1 MKGQSSRFASFPPAL
16 LAFLDTGAFDSASGI
31 LAAAA
36 TADLIKPSSEQIA
49 DLAYR
54 IWDAEGRPD
63 GRDVSHWLEAEARLS
78 ALFSQ
83 TRMIRESTAW

>member
-1 MKGQSSRFASFPPAL
+1 MKGQSLRFSSFPPAL
-16 LAFLDTGAFDSASGI
+16 VALLDAGSFNSACGI
-31 LAAAA
+31 MAA
-36 TADLIKPSSEQIA
+36 TADADLIKPAPEQVA

-54 IWDAEGRPD
+54 IWDAEGRPN
-63 GRDVSHWLEAEARLS
+63 GRDRAHWLEAEARLS